1 MRTLNVLIAGH
12 AQHGK
17 SSLIHAVCGKFP
29 DILDFELNHG
39 TTVSLKIIQ
48 FPIPKK
54 DLVLNFLDSPG
65 HADFKGGIALG
76 LEIADLLVLVVS
88 GSEGFQARTYWLIE
102 KAIENNLP
110 VLLTITKMDLPNA
123 NSEKIE
129 KEIKK
134 FEKLHISSIVK
145 TSSKNL
151 IGIDKLIEKIAIQ
164 IRKQEENRDELSF
177 INLGFHNKKGFGEL
191 LYVGILSGHIK
202 NNTWIN
208 EKIKI
213 RNIFTLKGES
223 LKLAQEGDIVQ
234 IQLNIGSSIDL
245 GTKYYKGKLIS
256 PKLINSLAEIVP
268 RKEFYISISD
278 PIKFKVAI
286 DVLESIKKIIP
297 NIDYYYKKNEITI
310 LATGDLQFT
319 LLKERLEDLIDFE
332 IVGSKLKGI
341 ITINQSTKATYN
353 SATIRIVPRIKNKLT
368 VNRDGIQTTRL
379 YDILGASVAYD
390 AFHLDGLHV
399 DIYSGKNE
407 GDIAQAITRAIE
419 KVKIIKII
427 PYQDVIVKVSNHN
440 ALFSL
445 IEKYNIDILYQSKSN
460 TFFLQVKNS
469 AFESFFNSIMKLSN
483 GQADFSLIK
492 FDFEDKILSIDPGT
506 RHFGFCLIEQ
516 GALPSLWYVNLKR
529 SIDDKRSRSVSEEQ
543 IRYELDLFLGNDK
556 DLIKK
561 VFIGNGP
568 GSSFIANFLIDY
580 FNITGD
586 SLDKDDTIDQLNM
599 LPTPDIYMVD
609 EFKTTKEALFHLQK
623 GELVNQVTAKGFV
636 DHAIAALLIARRGIK
651 GEILKIEKKPMTNLY
666 DYIYE
671 HYTGTQSFSNI
682 HNVRTLAD
690 LKKGTYLRV
699 KDSSKLDSKLNNGD
713 IILFSG
719 FGNNYGSL
727 YATTFTGNKIIIK
740 FQGLSKMQK
749 DFFTVFAPVKQR

>member
-54 DLVLNFLDSPG
+54 DLVVNFLDSPG

-102 KAIENNLP
+102 KAIEKNLP

-164 IRKQEENRDELSF
+164 IRKQEENGDDLSF

-191 LYVGILSGHIK
+191 IYVGILSGHIK

-245 GTKYYKGKLIS
+245 GTKYYKGKVIS

-297 NIDYYYKKNEITI
+297 NIDYYYKKSEITI

-341 ITINQSTKATYN
+341 ITINQSTKATFN
-353 SATIRIVPRIKNKLT
+353 SATVRIVPRIKNKLT
-368 VNRDGIQTTRL
+368 VNRDGIQATRL

-390 AFHLDGLHV
+390 AFHLDGLHI

-460 TFFLQVKNS
+460 TFFLQVKNY
-469 AFESFFNSIMKLSN
+469 AFESFFNSIMKLTN
-483 GQADFSLIK
+483 GQADFSLIR

-586 SLDKDDTIDQLNM
+586 SLDKDDTIDQLNI

-651 GEILKIEKKPMTNLY
+651 GEILKIEKKPMANLY

-690 LKKGTYLRV
+690 LKKGMYLRV

-719 FGNNYGSL
+719 FGNNFGSL

-740 FQGLSKMQK
+740 FQGLSKIQK